1 MLNNGRYKYHHNS
14 TKKDKVSKV
23 FMLSIELRNDS
34 ADIVLSIEMNG
45 IMKLLLYTKLFI
57 EANVHHKL
65 EMKYRKNNLI
75 LEQ

>member
-14 TKKDKVSKV
+14 TKKDKVWKV

-45 IMKLLLYTKLFI
+45 SIVKLLYKLFE